1 MGSSFVDDAASSVG
15 GYSVEYAT
23 TKLRKLVEAQQ
34 HAYAKLQALAQE
46 EGPLKERLRVLHS
59 ELHERIQR
67 EETNRVVTMLQDAD
81 SGSASQKDLVQRV
94 RDMVAE
100 GQDPESAQ
108 QMIVEELVLQSQD
121 EVRRR
126 VVEHFGPMRLEAEGE
141 LYSRQLSVAH
151 ELEALEAKAISLRG
165 GTLCEEA
172 KSLGFDFNLASQV
185 RQNLRSAPSIRRT
198 ASVSSGSSAFPPRL
212 SSAMS
217 RVDSSAGSQAE
228 VTTSN
233 GARVSGKVGQSES
246 PLSAAKRT
254 ADASAHLASTMA
266 AASLAAGDSSPIRRL
281 QQGQRVLLPNGM
293 VAFAMPATS
302 DNAVAS
308 PRRSMMPT
316 LPATAESPKNLP
328 APDGSPRRSQEA
340 ESPSRRLASTSSLKE
355 IAPQGQEG
363 DISPRRR
370 VQMSDP
376 APVEVRE
383 MVPDVTSQPPQG
395 EVMVSPRQSMV
406 SIASMGSYQAPP
418 SDGNVS
424 VHANSPAQQYR
435 DKEASRASSRTGSHQ
450 VPVQALQSAQS
461 AHSLGTMQDS
471 VMDTSMV
478 LKKDPSDLPVSLG
491 GIARQTLAQSQP
503 QLPAGDLRY
512 VMQQAPA
519 AGSVP
524 TPHPVG
530 LAMQPAMQLATQ
542 PALQPPVG
550 SMTLPARPMMQ
561 MRPMQPQPPMQA
573 LISPRFV
580 GPGPQM
586 QMQTPQTM
594 QMRPAM
600 PRPMMVRP
608 M

>member
-1 MGSSFVDDAASSVG
+1 
-15 GYSVEYAT
+15 
-23 TKLRKLVEAQQ
+23 
-34 HAYAKLQALAQE
+34 
-46 EGPLKERLRVLHS
+46 
-59 ELHERIQR
+59 
-67 EETNRVVTMLQDAD
+67 
-81 SGSASQKDLVQRV
+81 
-94 RDMVAE
+94 
-100 GQDPESAQ
+100 
-108 QMIVEELVLQSQD
+108 
-121 EVRRR
+121 
-126 VVEHFGPMRLEAEGE
+126 
-141 LYSRQLSVAH
+141 
-151 ELEALEAKAISLRG
+151 
-165 GTLCEEA
+165 
-172 KSLGFDFNLASQV
+172 
-185 RQNLRSAPSIRRT
+185 
-198 ASVSSGSSAFPPRL
+198 
-212 SSAMS
+212 
-217 RVDSSAGSQAE
+217 
-228 VTTSN
+228 
-233 GARVSGKVGQSES
+233 
-246 PLSAAKRT
+246 
-254 ADASAHLASTMA
+254 
-266 AASLAAGDSSPIRRL
+266 
-281 QQGQRVLLPNGM
+281 
-293 VAFAMPATS
+293 
-302 DNAVAS
+302 
-308 PRRSMMPT
+308 
-316 LPATAESPKNLP
+316 
-328 APDGSPRRSQEA
+328 
-340 ESPSRRLASTSSLKE
+340 
-355 IAPQGQEG
+355 
-363 DISPRRR
+363 
-370 VQMSDP
+370 
-376 APVEVRE
+376 
-383 MVPDVTSQPPQG
+383 
-395 EVMVSPRQSMV
+395 MV